1 MDTLPCR
8 LVLSLLTTSQCTGYT
23 PFRLDCSQWC
33 SSPVLQRQSCDAVS
47 QELAASLTPTLVKPG
62 DGAGGHCIAQDPP
75 AATFWT
81 DVSQPE
87 TPNDTRKP
95 RASRGPAGGRCASGR
110 GSPTLPISRCAH
122 QEEDLQCLLWLWR
135 STTPTTSTGWLL
147 SPSPSPAA
155 MAASS

>member
-81 DVSQPE
+81 SASQPE

-95 RASRGPAGGRCASGR
+95 RASRGPARWPLRISRAGRRLAAYGAVRTWRKVVYVHHLDRLRLVSPCP
-110 GSPTLPISRCAH
+110 PTLHA
-122 QEEDLQCLLWLWR
+122 L
-135 STTPTTSTGWLL
+135 
-147 SPSPSPAA
+147 
-155 MAASS
+155 